1 MDFFLPRESPPLWF
15 RPLQSHRFGASHR
28 QPSDK
33 PAVLG
38 GYLWGNSP
46 HGRLSPHT
54 VHRASLFH
62 HPGYFSRDTME
73 ADSWSWVANYVR
85 LSPFQAQLWSNG
97 MKKQDQ
103 TARLGIILPF
113 RSLLFLQLPFCLIR
127 SLLLPTPPSLFT
139 SISSLLSLSL
149 SLSLYLYTLLLSLTN
164 APLARLSGDNRAR
177 GICGKFTAEE
187 AECVSVCSGG
197 SRGTRREISKGK
209 SPEKKEGFEED
220 SRIFT
225 WER

>member
-1 MDFFLPRESPPLWF
+1 MGHFTPRPALSSHCAPSEPVSSSRIFQQRHYGGRQLVLSGQLCPFISLP
-15 RPLQSHRFGASHR
+15 GT
-28 QPSDK
+28 
-33 PAVLG
+33 AVIKRNEETG
-38 GYLWGNSP
+38 SNSEARN
-46 HGRLSPHT
+46 HSSVSFT
-54 VHRASLFH
+54 SFSAASLL
-62 HPGYFSRDTME
+62 P
-73 ADSWSWVANYVR
+73 DSVSVT
-85 LSPFQAQLWSNG
+85 SP
-97 MKKQDQ
+97 
-103 TARLGIILPF
+103 
-113 RSLLFLQLPFCLIR
+113 
-127 SLLLPTPPSLFT
+127 PPSLFT

-225 WER
+225 